1 MTSIKHILLVP
12 TLFFAFSVQSQTPCE
27 WFDFDG
33 DGHIGANT
41 WVYVLGQYDT
51 AGEMDV
57 DSSGWVNV
65 RDLLEFLPFSGMG
78 CFDEMDWYEETAD
91 HIEGLVLTEWEVHE
105 TELTGLEANI
115 PAGSTTYRL
124 YAELSHEDDLILA
137 VYGDDEDPLNIS
149 SDGTFYGYGYGGNL
163 GTVVVEDYN
172 STFTSIFPAH
182 AFSTMLSCG
191 ELPEVPEPNSMT
203 SHVSHWLA
211 PLEELNADGNIV
223 LADTTGGAW
232 FNSGI
237 QNPMQQDGLVFLGQ
251 FTIVDGSTL
260 EGTLNILA
268 KTAMEGGEGT
278 ETASGLTFSNENL
291 DVLGCTDPAA
301 NNFNPLATYM
311 YGICTYPGDYD
322 EDGLITVS
330 DLLALLSFFGCE
342 SCPEQDLTGDDVVTV
357 QDILVWLGLF
367 G

>member
-1 MTSIKHILLVP
+1 MRTLKAILLCIGL
-12 TLFFAFSVQSQTPCE
+12 TCTYASQSQTPCE

-78 CFDEMDWYEETAD
+78 CFDEMDWYEETTG
-91 HIEGLVLTEWEVHE
+91 HIEGLILTEWEVHE
-105 TELTGLEANI
+105 TELTGLVANI
-115 PAGSTTYRL
+115 PAGSITYRL
-124 YAELSHEDDLILA
+124 YAELSHEDDVVLA

-149 SDGTFYGYGYGGNL
+149 SDGTFYGFGEDW

-172 STFTSIFPAH
+172 SVFSSIFPAN

-232 FNSGI
+232 FNSGN
-237 QNPMQQDGLVFLGQ
+237 QNPMQQDDLVFLGQ

-260 EGTLNILA
+260 EGTVNLLA
-268 KTAMEGGEGT
+268 KTVMDEGEGI
-278 ETASGLTFSNENL
+278 ETSEGMTFSNENL
-291 DVLGCTDPAA
+291 DVLGCTDADA
-301 NNFNPLATYM
+301 TNFDPSATYM
-311 YGICTYPGDYD
+311 YGMCLYPGDYD
-322 EDGLITVS
+322 EDGMITVS
-330 DLLALLSFFGCE
+330 DLLALLSFFGCG

>member
-1 MTSIKHILLVP
+1 MRSLQAILLCIGF
-12 TLFFAFSVQSQTPCE
+12 TCSYSSQSQTPCD
-27 WFDFDG
+27 WFDWDG

-65 RDLLEFLPFSGMG
+65 RDLLEFLPFSGTA
-78 CFDEMDWYEETAD
+78 CYDESDWYEETTG
-91 HIEGLVLTEWEVHE
+91 HIEGLLLTEWEVHE
-105 TELTGLEANI
+105 TELTGLGANI
-115 PAGSTTYRL
+115 PAGSITYRL
-124 YAELSHEDDLILA
+124 YAELSHEDDVVLA

-149 SDGTFYGYGYGGNL
+149 SDGTFYGFGEDW
-163 GTVVVEDYN
+163 GTVVVDDYN
-172 STFTSIFPAH
+172 SVFSSIFPAY

-191 ELPEVPEPNSMT
+191 ELPEVPEPNSMM
-203 SHVSHWLA
+203 SHISNWLA

-232 FNSGI
+232 FNSGS

-260 EGTLNILA
+260 EGTVNLLA
-268 KTAMEGGEGT
+268 KTETDGGEGI
-278 ETASGLTFSNENL
+278 ETLEGMTFSSENI
-291 DVLGCTDPAA
+291 DVLGCTDADA
-301 NNFNPLATYM
+301 TNFDPSATYM
-311 YGICTYPGDYD
+311 YGMCLYPGDYD
-322 EDGLITVS
+322 EDGMITVS

-342 SCPEQDLTGDDVVTV
+342 SCPEQDLTGDGAVTV